1 MTFKHSKTTASYYM
15 AKLREPDRTLLTR
28 EGEVYLMKCIGEG
41 DTTAWNEMM
50 ESNLRLVVSI
60 SKRYLGRGLD
70 FMDLTQEGNLG
81 LARAI
86 EKFDYTRGFRF
97 STYASHWIRQAIT
110 RSLSNDSRTIRI
122 PVHII
127 EPSSKVRKALALL
140 RDQYGDNIDAV
151 TLAEFLEIDLSKVRR
166 VFQLVKSPL
175 SLEMPVG
182 QEDGAELSDF
192 VLDTAAVNPQD
203 MVEVSETEGHVRM
216 LLKTMTPRE
225 EYVLRRRYGIGE

>member
-1 MTFKHSKTTASYYM
+1 M
-15 AKLREPDRTLLTR
+15 P
-28 EGEVYLMKCIGEG
+28 VIG
-41 DTTAWNEMM
+41 
-50 ESNLRLVVSI
+50 SVRQS
-60 SKRYLGRGLD
+60 
-70 FMDLTQEGNLG
+70 
-81 LARAI
+81 LAP
-86 EKFDYTRGFRF
+86 
-97 STYASHWIRQAIT
+97 
-110 RSLSNDSRTIRI
+110 LSNDSRTIRI
-122 PVHII
+122 PVHMI
-127 EPSSKVRKALALL
+127 ETSSKVRKALALL

-203 MVEVSETEGHVRM
+203 VVEVSETEEHVRM

>member
-1 MTFKHSKTTASYYM
+1 M

-28 EGEVYLMKCIGEG
+28 EGEVYLMKRIGEG

-110 RSLSNDSRTIRI
+110 RST
-122 PVHII
+122 V
-127 EPSSKVRKALALL
+127 
-140 RDQYGDNIDAV
+140 Q
-151 TLAEFLEIDLSKVRR
+151 
-166 VFQLVKSPL
+166 
-175 SLEMPVG
+175 
-182 QEDGAELSDF
+182 
-192 VLDTAAVNPQD
+192 
-203 MVEVSETEGHVRM
+203 
-216 LLKTMTPRE
+216 
-225 EYVLRRRYGIGE
+225 